1 MVADGGAFTQSPAD
15 IRPEYP
21 QFAHEQSM
29 TQKPITRKPVPT
41 SASTLLAPPTR
52 SESPSNMSRYSAS
65 NYDNDSNDTPDYD
78 SPPEDPNPSLLPR
91 RRRTGVLRTVG
102 DPSLGNTSD
111 PPGQPS
117 KIDIPA
123 VDFGITYTP
132 TLTPGHSRPATA
144 SGILDVPSTS
154 KLPHT
159 APATPQARSPQD
171 EKRIS
176 YIDSSSGLPSHSRSS
191 SYAWQ
196 PGTVTGRQSPGGGL
210 SAEEFVLLRAA
221 TARIP
226 NGYVPH
232 RSVSYSQLESPS
244 KLQKKKDSP
253 GRPSSRNSLLVD
265 YSSHMTAREQEH
277 VAKMTGGPLIQIGER
292 SKTPD
297 PSIGLIGAIEA
308 REQEKRNMK
317 QGVAGHMVKEAIAQ
331 RQAAERNY
339 GNQQYPQYG
348 YAMDSRQSG
357 QGIYPQSPSPSPSSQ
372 MHQAW
377 TDQQLY
383 QYQSPSQM
391 QRRQSQMDRS
401 RLSGYYSS
409 PGGYGTR

>member
-1 MVADGGAFTQSPAD
+1 MGWVCASPE
-15 IRPEYP
+15 RFV
-21 QFAHEQSM
+21 Q
-29 TQKPITRKPVPT
+29 
-41 SASTLLAPPTR
+41 PTR
-52 SESPSNMSRYSAS
+52 IPQQTSEK
-65 NYDNDSNDTPDYD
+65 
-78 SPPEDPNPSLLPR
+78 ED
-91 RRRTGVLRTVG
+91 
-102 DPSLGNTSD
+102 
-111 PPGQPS
+111 
-117 KIDIPA
+117 
-123 VDFGITYTP
+123 
-132 TLTPGHSRPATA
+132 
-144 SGILDVPSTS
+144 
-154 KLPHT
+154 
-159 APATPQARSPQD
+159 
-171 EKRIS
+171 
-176 YIDSSSGLPSHSRSS
+176 
-191 SYAWQ
+191 
-196 PGTVTGRQSPGGGL
+196 
-210 SAEEFVLLRAA
+210 
-221 TARIP
+221 
-226 NGYVPH
+226 
-232 RSVSYSQLESPS
+232 
-244 KLQKKKDSP
+244 
-253 GRPSSRNSLLVD
+253 
-265 YSSHMTAREQEH
+265 